1 MSTEQQFA
9 AWLIFGLIALLLF
22 AGGQWSAIWS
32 VIGSGSS
39 TGDGTTDIKKG
50 TVAGPLRNDV
60 GVNKKTGAPGIGA
73 GYHGA

>member
-32 VIGSGSS
+32 VIGNG
-39 TGDGTTDIKKG
+39 GGTTPPHQLVKTKAGLVPYDISKPPAA
-50 TVAGPLRNDV
+50 TVS
-60 GVNKKTGAPGIGA
+60 
-73 GYHGA
+73 H